1 MSYKSPGY
9 RNWLLCRSTYGKD
22 DLVDAVL
29 DGFVEPV
36 ALRDCKSLYDDKLM
50 RAYVEASLLATED
63 FQDISDVLD
72 IEVHALML
80 YHDLYYSVHDLPRLY
95 KAQHLSKIDNSEE
108 RTLKQWAMTNG
119 MDFIKWR
126 LGLATTESMLDKV
139 TSLQSDAYYRSKE
152 AFFNSNSTTASS
164 EGLKWSKQVVI
175 LTKLLSEMG
184 GGESSDAS
192 DDLQLELSRITEH
205 NIDLLSIEELI

>member
-1 MSYKSPGY
+1 M
-9 RNWLLCRSTYGKD
+9 CRSIYGKD
-22 DLVDAVL
+22 DLVDAIL
-29 DGFVEPV
+29 DGFVEPGFMQG
-36 ALRDCKSLYDDKLM
+36 CKSLYEDRLM
-50 RAYVEASLLATED
+50 KSYVEASLLATED

-72 IEVHALML
+72 IDTHVLML

-126 LGLATTESMLDKV
+126 LGLATTESLKDKV

-152 AFFNSNSTTASS
+152 AFFNSNSTVASS

-184 GGESSDAS
+184 GGEDSDAS
-192 DDLQLELSRITEH
+192 DDLQLELSRITEN
-205 NIDLLSIEELI
+205 NIELLSIEDLT